1 MRRSCGPVTAPLPDR
16 AGTRRAMVLPVGC
29 VRPLLVAPRWSIRR
43 GAGLGNLRAGEEQS
57 MWMDGAFVAGVLA
70 SIVTIAIQAVGTL
83 IVIKSVRYA
92 SQHLTG
98 RRKVETLVVVMAASG
113 TLLTLTHLLEVLVWA
128 LLYDITGA
136 TEPDNI
142 YYFAFV
148 NFTTLGYGDLIPA
161 RPWRI
166 LGPMTAA
173 NGMLLFGW
181 STAVLFAVLS
191 RSITVLRLR

>member
-1 MRRSCGPVTAPLPDR
+1 M
-16 AGTRRAMVLPVGC
+16 GT
-29 VRPLLVAPRWSIRR
+29 
-43 GAGLGNLRAGEEQS
+43 
-57 MWMDGAFVAGVLA
+57 WMDGAFISGLLVSV
-70 SIVTIAIQAVGTL
+70 ITIAIQAMATL
-83 IVIKSVRYA
+83 CVIKMVRYA
-92 SQHLTG
+92 ARHVSG
-98 RRKVETLVVVMAASG
+98 RRKIEALVVVMAAAG
-113 TLLTLTHLLEVLVWA
+113 TLLTVFHLLEVLVWA
-128 LLYDITGA
+128 QLYAITGA
-136 TEPDNI
+136 TEIENV

-191 RSITVLRLR
+191 RAITQLHIK

>member
-1 MRRSCGPVTAPLPDR
+1 MGML
-16 AGTRRAMVLPVGC
+16 
-29 VRPLLVAPRWSIRR
+29 
-43 GAGLGNLRAGEEQS
+43 
-57 MWMDGAFVAGVLA
+57 MDGAFAAGLLV
-70 SIVTIAIQAVGTL
+70 SIITIAIQALGTVV
-83 IVIKSVRYA
+83 VIKMVRMA
-92 SQHLTG
+92 AQHLSG
-98 RRKVETLVVVMAASG
+98 RRKIETLVVVMAASG
-113 TLLTLTHLLEVLVWA
+113 TLLTIFHLLEVMVWA
-128 LLYDITGA
+128 QMYALTGA

-181 STAVLFAVLS
+181 STAVLFSVLS
-191 RSITVLRLR
+191 RAIAQLHIK

>member
-1 MRRSCGPVTAPLPDR
+1 M
-16 AGTRRAMVLPVGC
+16 GT
-29 VRPLLVAPRWSIRR
+29 
-43 GAGLGNLRAGEEQS
+43 
-57 MWMDGAFVAGVLA
+57 WMDGAFISGVLV
-70 SIVTIAIQAVGTL
+70 SVVTISIQAMATL
-83 IVIKSVRYA
+83 VVIKAVRYA
-92 SQHLTG
+92 ARHLSG
-98 RRKVETLVVVMAASG
+98 RRKVEALVIVMAASG
-113 TLLTLTHLLEVLVWA
+113 TLLTIAHLVEVMVWA
-128 LLYDITGA
+128 LLYSVTGA
-136 TEPDNI
+136 TEPDNV

-191 RSITVLRLR
+191 RSIAHLRLR

>member
-1 MRRSCGPVTAPLPDR
+1 M
-16 AGTRRAMVLPVGC
+16 GT
-29 VRPLLVAPRWSIRR
+29 
-43 GAGLGNLRAGEEQS
+43 
-57 MWMDGAFVAGVLA
+57 WMDGAFILGLLV
-70 SIVTIAIQAVGTL
+70 SMITIAIQAVGTV
-83 IVIKSVRYA
+83 IVIKMVRYA
-92 SQHLTG
+92 SHHLTG
-98 RRKVETLVVVMAASG
+98 RWKIETLVVVTAATG
-113 TLLTLTHLLEVLVWA
+113 CLLTIVHLLEVLVWA
-128 LLYDITGA
+128 QLYALTGA
-136 TEPDNI
+136 TEPDNV

-191 RSITVLRLR
+191 RAIAQLRIR

>member
-1 MRRSCGPVTAPLPDR
+1 
-16 AGTRRAMVLPVGC
+16 
-29 VRPLLVAPRWSIRR
+29 
-43 GAGLGNLRAGEEQS
+43 
-57 MWMDGAFVAGVLA
+57 MWMDGAFAAGLLV
-70 SIVTIAIQAVGTL
+70 SIITIAIQALGTV
-83 IVIKSVRYA
+83 IVIKMVRFA
-92 SQHLTG
+92 SHHLTG
-98 RRKVETLVVVMAASG
+98 RRKIETLVIVMAASG
-113 TLLTLTHLLEVLVWA
+113 TILTVIHLLEVMVWA
-128 LLYDITGA
+128 QLYALTGA

-191 RSITVLRLR
+191 RAIAQLRIR